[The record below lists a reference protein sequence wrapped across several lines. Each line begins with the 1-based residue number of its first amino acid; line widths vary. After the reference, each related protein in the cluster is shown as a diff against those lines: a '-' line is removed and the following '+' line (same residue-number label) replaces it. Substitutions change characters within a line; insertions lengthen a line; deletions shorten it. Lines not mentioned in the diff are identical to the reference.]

1 MKIQVFIILL
11 KKKFIS
17 KWSIFK
23 DSILYYPIVFSI
35 MVFVG
40 FLVTSRIDQGF
51 GRGFTVELPYF
62 SSLIFAGSAD
72 AARSIL
78 STIATGW
85 ATILSVA
92 FSVTLITLQLS
103 TTRYTSHLVNKF
115 EEDRINK
122 LTLGWFIAT
131 VLYSLL
137 VLKTVRT
144 GQDTGDLFTP
154 IIGVNIAI
162 VMASIGLFI
171 FVIFLNNI
179 SSYLKPKI
187 LVLRLVDQIIC
198 SIKPFEKRDIDEKY
212 LLHIKN
218 EYKITELL
226 QVSEQKNLDNLLKVE
241 SKKEEGILRN
251 INWNSLVSSL
261 KNLTKH
267 NEESHILIEF
277 HKSIGETVNQGNILA
292 SVYRIKNNTTSN
304 NNNKVQE
311 KLERKEDI
319 NNHDGKY
326 STINNNNNKRYNKK
340 QEKLTDDLEQK
351 IISSININKE
361 RDLSKDP
368 FFGIELL
375 RSLAI
380 KSASNNDIDITNS
393 CITGLFRVLLYNL
406 KNQDVFGIPFIISVK
421 DTVKNKK
428 KKEKD
433 IDKNSSS
440 NNNHNNNN
448 NNNKDNNNDE
458 NYENEKIEITIKPKE
473 KPITDIILSEL
484 SLINNYATKQ
494 NNIPI
499 MRHLVSEYI
508 SSSKTLLENDKKNKF
523 YLFTDW
529 FSQNLNYSLESFP
542 KEFHNEVFSHPLIEF
557 QKYLLEYYEY
567 VITSFN
573 IYMKNIIKV
582 KK

>member
-11 KKKFIS
+11 KKKLIS
-17 KWSIFK
+17 KWSRFK
-23 DSILYYPIVFSI
+23 DSILYYPIIFSI
-35 MVFVG
+35 IVFVG
-40 FLVTSRIDQGF
+40 FLVTSRIDQSF
-51 GRGFTVELPYF
+51 GRGFTIDLPYF

-115 EEDRINK
+115 EEDKINK

-144 GQDTGDLFTP
+144 EQDTGDLFTP

-187 LVLRLVDQIIC
+187 LVLRLVDQIIS

-218 EYKITELL
+218 EDKIPELL
-226 QVSEQKNLDNLLKVE
+226 QVSEQKNIDKLLKVE

-261 KNLTKH
+261 KDLTKH
-267 NEESHILIEF
+267 NEQSPILIEF

-304 NNNKVQE
+304 NDNKVKE

-319 NNHDGKY
+319 NNHDGKS
-326 STINNNNNKRYNKK
+326 STINNNNNNKKYNKK
-340 QEKLTDDLEQK
+340 QEKLTNDLEQK

-361 RDLSKDP
+361 RDISKDP

-380 KSASNNDIDITNS
+380 KSASTNDIDITNS

-406 KNQDVFGIPFIISVK
+406 KNQDVFGIPFIITVK

-428 KKEKD
+428 KKEKN
-433 IDKNSSS
+433 IDKNSS
-440 NNNHNNNN
+440 NNNHD
-448 NNNKDNNNDE
+448 NKDNNNDE

-473 KPITDIILSEL
+473 KPITHIILSEL
-484 SLINNYATKQ
+484 SIIINYATKQ
-494 NNIPI
+494 KNIPI
-499 MRHLVSEYI
+499 MRHLVGEYI

-523 YLFTDW
+523 YLITDW
-529 FSQNLNYSLESFP
+529 FSQNLHYSLESFP

-573 IYMKNIIKV
+573 IYMKNIILRI
-582 KK
+582 

>member
-17 KWSIFK
+17 KWSRFK
-23 DSILYYPIVFSI
+23 DSILYYPIIFSI
-35 MVFVG
+35 IVFVG
-40 FLVTSRIDQGF
+40 FLVTSRIDQSF
-51 GRGFTVELPYF
+51 GRGFTIDLPYF

-115 EEDRINK
+115 EEDKINK

-144 GQDTGDLFTP
+144 EQDTGDLFTP

-171 FVIFLNNI
+171 FVVFLNNI

-187 LVLRLVDQIIC
+187 LVLRLVDQIIS

-218 EYKITELL
+218 EDKIPELL
-226 QVSEQKNLDNLLKVE
+226 QVSEQKNIDKLLKVE

-261 KNLTKH
+261 KDLTKH
-267 NEESHILIEF
+267 SEQSHILIEF

-304 NNNKVQE
+304 NDNKVKE

-319 NNHDGKY
+319 HNHDGKS
-326 STINNNNNKRYNKK
+326 STINNNNNNKRYNKK

-361 RDLSKDP
+361 RDISKDP

-380 KSASNNDIDITNS
+380 KSASTNDIDITNS

-406 KNQDVFGIPFIISVK
+406 KNQDVFGIPFIITVK

-428 KKEKD
+428 KKEKN
-433 IDKNSSS
+433 IDKNSS
-440 NNNHNNNN
+440 NNNHD
-448 NNNKDNNNDE
+448 NKDNNNNE

-484 SLINNYATKQ
+484 SIIINYATKQ
-494 NNIPI
+494 KNIPI
-499 MRHLVSEYI
+499 MRHLVGEYI

-529 FSQNLNYSLESFP
+529 FSQNLHYSLESFP